1 MLRRV
6 VAPPARR
13 ALATSSTPPAERD
26 PVIVS
31 FARTPIGK
39 FNGAL
44 ASLTAPQLGKVAIQ
58 AAVARAGIQG
68 DDVQEVLMGNVVSA
82 AIGQA
87 PARQASKF
95 AGLPDKTI
103 ATTINKVCASGMK
116 ALMLGAQSIMLGHAD
131 VIVAGGMES
140 MSNIPYYLPKARSG
154 YRLGH
159 GQLVDGVIFDGLW
172 DPYNNQVGRRGK
184 NVKRDEF
191 MQRYSHT
198 T

>member
-6 VAPPARR
+6 VALARLPSSASAPARR
-13 ALATSSTPPAERD
+13 ALATSSKPLGDRD

-44 ASLTAPQLGKVAIQ
+44 ASLTAPQLGAVAIK

-68 DDVQEVLMGNVVSA
+68 EDVQEVLMGNVVSA

-87 PARQASKF
+87 PARQASMF
-95 AGLPDKTI
+95 AGLPVKTI
-103 ATTINKVCASGMK
+103 ATTVNKVCASGMK
-116 ALMLGAQSIMLGHAD
+116 ALMLASQSIMLGHAE

-140 MSNIPYYLPKARSG
+140 MSNIPYYLHKARSHQIEHMM
-154 YRLGH
+154 R
-159 GQLVDGVIFDGLW
+159 QRVGL
-172 DPYNNQVGRRGK
+172 
-184 NVKRDEF
+184 
-191 MQRYSHT
+191 
-198 T
+198 